1 MAATGQPIYAAQPEP
16 VAGHYGV
23 PYAARLRVQRNLKT
37 LGVLWCLFAAYRGV
51 AALFETIFLHAFVG
65 TRFGP
70 PAWILNHRFG
80 DGGPQWMSVLL
91 PLLTVVTGFSVVLS
105 VIVGW
110 SLLNRKP
117 WARTLAIVAAVLA
130 LLTLPMGTALGT
142 YTLWVMAPGE
152 SGGEW
157 KAIADRS

>member
-1 MAATGQPIYAAQPEP
+1 M
-16 VAGHYGV
+16 V
-23 PYAARLRVQRNLKT
+23 P
-37 LGVLWCLFAAYRGV
+37 G
-51 AALFETIFLHAFVG
+51 
-65 TRFGP
+65 
-70 PAWILNHRFG
+70 
-80 DGGPQWMSVLL
+80 QWMSVLL